1 MKSVIVSN
9 GKKTYYINGKKFFND
24 KTNHNGRKKAEEY
37 CLNNLLDTKDIIEF
51 DSELECKRYEYLLE
65 KQNQGEITNLNHHLK
80 IQLLPSFINN
90 NGDII
95 PPITYNVDLTYVE
108 NGKHIYEDVK
118 GYSLLNDTRFEVL
131 KSLFDYK
138 YRDKAYIKIVI
149 YRDKKWIEWHIGE
162 KKKPSKLIKKQSSQI
177 KALKK
182 ELHDKEVAENKRK
195 RELARLN
202 ELKKKPSLTSAERKR
217 LKELEEIYGTS
228 IL

>member
-9 GKKTYYINGKKFFND
+9 GKKTYYIDGKKFFND

-65 KQNQGEITNLNHHLK
+65 KQNQGLISDLNHHLK
-80 IQLLPSFINN
+80 IQLLPTFINS
-90 NGDII
+90 NGDTI
-95 PPITYNVDLTYVE
+95 PPITYNVDLTYIE
-108 NGKHIYEDVK
+108 NGNHVYEDVK
-118 GYSLLNDTRFEVL
+118 GYSLQTDTRFEVL

-138 YRDKAYIKIVI
+138 FREKAYIKIVI
-149 YRDKKWIEWHIGE
+149 YREKERKERHIGE

-182 ELHDKEVAENKRK
+182 ELHDKEIAENKKK
-195 RELARLN
+195 RDLIRMKALRE
-202 ELKKKPSLTSAERKR
+202 KPKLTTAERRR
-217 LKELEEIYGTS
+217 LEELERKYNA
-228 IL
+228 

>member
-51 DSELECKRYEYLLE
+51 DSELECKRYEFLLE
-65 KQNQGEITNLNHHLK
+65 KQKQGLISDLNHHLK
-80 IQLLPSFINN
+80 IQLLPSFENH

-95 PPITYNVDLTYVE
+95 PPITYNVDLTYIE
-108 NGKHIYEDVK
+108 NGVHVYEDVK
-118 GYSLLNDTRFEVL
+118 GYSLLTDTRFEVI

-138 YRDKAYIKIVI
+138 YREKAYIKIVI
-149 YRDKKWIEWHIGE
+149 YREKEWREWRIGE

-182 ELHDKEVAENKRK
+182 ELHDKEIAENKKK
-195 RELARLN
+195 RDLVRLKTLR
-202 ELKKKPSLTSAERKR
+202 EKEKLTTAERRR
-217 LKELEEIYGTS
+217 LEELERKYNG
-228 IL
+228 